1 MKKIKSNWHW
11 RMPENHCFYP
21 ALSQF
26 WKFLSFWK
34 EITAFH
40 ILVGIAERTPL
51 CKFLSGRLLQQQR
64 LLWPWHEIFLFPKF
78 TFRISDPSILSF
90 SLHCSCIKSRSGEL
104 LRNKFIHQDILG
116 NKMLKTFCLP
126 WRKGR
131 GSIRDNHTSEQR
143 LTVNPDNQQIY

>member
-11 RMPENHCFYP
+11 HVPEDHCFYP

-26 WKFLSFWK
+26 CKFLSFWK

-40 ILVGIAERTPL
+40 ILVGIGERTLL
-51 CKFLSGRLLQQQR
+51 CKLLSGFLLQHQS
-64 LLWPWHEIFLFPKF
+64 LLWPWHEMFLFPKF
-78 TFRISDPSILSF
+78 TLCIWDPSILSF

-104 LRNKFIHQDILG
+104 LRNKFMHQDILG
-116 NKMLKTFCLP
+116 NKMFKTFCLP

-131 GSIRDNHTSEQR
+131 GGIHDNHNSWPA
-143 LTVNPDNQQIY
+143 LTVSPDNQ